1 MIVEISANWFTP
13 SDDCTAYDPVRVDA
27 PPRSGVPQR

>member
-13 SDDCTAYDPVRVDA
+13 SDDCTAYEPARVDA
-27 PPRSGVPQR
+27 LPRREVPQR